1 MVIGA
6 LIIGIGLEQK
16 NILINFKKN
25 EKNYCWCVVSTF
37 FVNLWEDMKL
47 LQIIL
52 VLISLLL
59 ITNCGAPSH
68 KVDINTVK
76 KENKLPEPDFLI
88 PEAQYLTSGQ
98 GENWNLKQFLSF
110 RFLALSPFFTSKEA
124 NIHKSTVYTALNH
137 MKDFEVISWYSQKRD
152 AGGKV
157 RPIFT
162 YALNSSLCRDY
173 QVLLYIGEKAR
184 SKTLTGC
191 KNNYGYWGFNYWDWP
206 GAEKYIN

>member
-1 MVIGA
+1 
-6 LIIGIGLEQK
+6 
-16 NILINFKKN
+16 
-25 EKNYCWCVVSTF
+25 
-37 FVNLWEDMKL
+37 MKL
-47 LQIIL
+47 FQIIL
-52 VLISLLL
+52 VLTSLLL
-59 ITNCGAPSH
+59 ITNCGAPSQ

-88 PEAQYLTSGQ
+88 PDAQNFGTNGSWDLR
-98 GENWNLKQFLSF
+98 QFLDF
-110 RFLALSPFFTSKEA
+110 RFYSPPFFTSKES
-124 NIHKSTVYTALNH
+124 NLHKSAVFTALNH

-162 YALNSSLCRDY
+162 YPEGTGICRDF

-191 KNNYGYWGFNYWDWP
+191 KNNYSYWSFNYWDWP